1 MSRQRL
7 THGLIQVYTGTSKGK
22 STAAFGLTMRA
33 VGHGYRVHIIQFMK
47 GSSYYG
53 EIKTINRLY
62 PSIQLSQYGRTCTIS
77 SLICQGEMQCWGCGQ
92 CLVQKG
98 QASEEDRLSGK
109 LALKKAQ
116 EVIKSDE
123 YDVVILDELSNALYF
138 ELVELEPV
146 LELLKEKPPL
156 VEVVIT
162 GRNAPQEIIDL
173 ADLVT
178 EMREVKHP
186 FSKGIPSRRGI
197 EY

>member
-22 STAAFGLTMRA
+22 STAAFGLAMRA
-33 VGHGYRVHIIQFMK
+33 IGHGFKVHIIQFMK

-53 EIKTINRLY
+53 EINTFHRLY

-77 SLICQGEMQCWGCGQ
+77 TLVGQGEMACRGCGQ
-92 CLVQKG
+92 CLVHKG
-98 QASEEDRLSGK
+98 QATEEDRLSGE
-109 LALKKAQ
+109 LALKKAR
-116 EVIKSDE
+116 EVIMSDE
-123 YDVVILDELSNALYF
+123 FDVVLLDELSNALYF
-138 ELVELEPV
+138 ELVELESV